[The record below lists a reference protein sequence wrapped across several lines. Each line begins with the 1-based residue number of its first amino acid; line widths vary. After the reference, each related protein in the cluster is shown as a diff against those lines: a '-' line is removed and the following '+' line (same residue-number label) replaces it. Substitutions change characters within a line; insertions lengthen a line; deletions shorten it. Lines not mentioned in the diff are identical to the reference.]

1 MSERQAMDTLRS
13 VSREVK
19 IKDNGEVFQT
29 QWSVVYNLDR
39 GTAKICMGG
48 TYDKV
53 HELSISR

>member
-1 MSERQAMDTLRS
+1 MDTLQS

-48 TYDKV
+48 KYDEV
-53 HELSISR
+53 HELSIA

>member
-1 MSERQAMDTLRS
+1 MDTLQS

-39 GTAKICMGG
+39 ASATVCMGG
-48 TYDKV
+48 KYDEL
-53 HELSISR
+53 HEIAVARQ

>member
-1 MSERQAMDTLRS
+1 MGALDAADGVMTEAEAMDTLQS

-39 GTAKICMGG
+39 ASATVCTG
-48 TYDKV
+48 
-53 HELSISR
+53 R